1 MPLASLRPLAVLT
14 PLLLLSVAS
23 AAAEEEAA
31 PEAAADDEPDYG
43 WDHDGRIGLFLN
55 SILIDNAEQSRDP
68 SIASTE
74 QTVTWTATFD
84 GALDWTAPHQ
94 ALEQTLELKF
104 GQQKQDEEEW
114 FESND
119 LIEYDGVY
127 KALFQRP
134 RYAYGAWSLTS
145 VFTGPE
151 PREDPF
157 DPLLVTASTGYG
169 EQRSSRVQIEDE
181 PRWSLDLRLGVRA
194 QRRFSPTADSRDLE
208 WEFGPEGLVRF
219 QARPHADIGY
229 KLRYE
234 VFSEF
239 GDLGHV
245 THLLTASATI
255 ALTAYID
262 IDLDLRAYYEG
273 EPEDAPNEAGGYN
286 ELAVRQETLIGIV
299 YSF

>member
-1 MPLASLRPLAVLT
+1 MPPASL
-14 PLLLLSVAS
+14 PLLALALCLSLPAALS
-23 AAAEEEAA
+23 AAEVEAPA
-31 PEAAADDEPDYG
+31 NDDQQYG
-43 WDHDGRIGLFLN
+43 WDHDGRVGLFLN

-68 SIASTE
+68 SITSSE
-74 QTVTWTATFD
+74 QTVAWTAAFD
-84 GALDWTAPHQ
+84 GALDWTAPYQ

-104 GQQKQDEEEW
+104 GQQKQDDQAW

-134 RYAYGAWSLTS
+134 RYVYGAWSATS

-157 DPLLVTASTGYG
+157 DPLLVAASAGYG
-169 EQRSSRVQIEDE
+169 EQHSSREQIEEE

-194 QRRFSPTADSRDLE
+194 QRRFSPNADSRDLE
-208 WEFGPEGLVRF
+208 WEFGPEGLVSF
-219 QARPHADIGY
+219 QARPHTTVGY
-229 KLRYE
+229 ELRYE

-245 THLLTASATI
+245 THLFTASATI
-255 ALTAYID
+255 AVATYVD

-273 EPEDAPNEAGGYN
+273 EPEDAPADAGGYD
-286 ELAVRQETLIGIV
+286 EIAVRQETLIGIV